1 MVEERRAVQ
10 RGRLSAY
17 ANPIYRALR
26 AAAAKAD
33 TLVGALGIFLV
44 GGLILAAVGTA
55 IFVALASHVRSG
67 STQAFD
73 DSVIRWMGAHHSP
86 GLDAVMLEVT
96 ALGTG
101 TVVMMVVAVAALFL
115 VLNQRKYSASLLLA
129 STFGGIV
136 LNGVLKLGF
145 NRPRPS
151 LFVPAVHSVSS
162 SFPSGHAMSAAI
174 VYATVAYLA
183 ARLHRKKW
191 ARWVVMTAALTLIA
205 LISLSRMYLGV
216 HYPSDVIAGVAI
228 GLAWAGF
235 CMATLEAI
243 QKFGL
248 RRDPQILEEEK
259 PAPPAPVS
267 SPPVP
272 AGSSTHR

>member
-1 MVEERRAVQ
+1 MLGERKAVQ
-10 RGRLSAY
+10 RGTLSAVS
-17 ANPIYRALR
+17 NLIYRALR
-26 AAAAKAD
+26 ASAAKAD

-44 GGLILAAVGTA
+44 AGLIMATIGAIVFVKLAN
-55 IFVALASHVRSG
+55 HVRSG
-67 STQAFD
+67 STQTFD
-73 DSVIRWMGAHHSP
+73 DSLMRWMGAHHSP

-101 TVVMMVVAVAALFL
+101 TVVMMIVAVAALFL
-115 VLNQRKYSASLLLA
+115 VLTQHKYSAILLLA

-151 LFVPAVHSVSS
+151 IFVPAVHTVSS

-174 VYATVAYLA
+174 VYSTVAYLA
-183 ARLHRKKW
+183 ARLHRRKW
-191 ARWVVMTAALTLIA
+191 ARWLVMTVA
-205 LISLSRMYLGV
+205 LIVVGLISFSRMYLGV

-243 QKFGL
+243 QKFAL
-248 RRDPQILEEEK
+248 RRDPRILQEEK
-259 PAPPAPVS
+259 PAPSHP
-267 SPPVP
+267 
-272 AGSSTHR
+272 

>member
-1 MVEERRAVQ
+1 MFEERRAAQ
-10 RGRLSAY
+10 RGRLAAY
-17 ANPIYRALR
+17 SNPIYRALR
-26 AAAAKAD
+26 LSAAKAD

-44 GGLILAAVGTA
+44 AGLIIAAIGTA
-55 IFVALASHVRSG
+55 IFVTLASHVRSG

-73 DSVIRWMGAHHSP
+73 DSMIRWMGAHHSP

-115 VLNQRKYSASLLLA
+115 VLTQHKYSAILLLA

-151 LFVPAVHSVSS
+151 FFVPAVHAVSS

-174 VYATVAYLA
+174 VYSTVAYLA
-183 ARLHRKKW
+183 ARLHRRKW
-191 ARWVVMTAALTLIA
+191 ARWLVMTAALVLIA
-205 LISLSRMYLGV
+205 LISFSRMYLGV
-216 HYPSDVIAGVAI
+216 HYPSDVIAGVAV

-243 QKFGL
+243 QKFWL
-248 RRDPQILEEEK
+248 RRDPRILREEI
-259 PAPPAPVS
+259 PAPPGLA
-267 SPPVP
+267 
-272 AGSSTHR
+272 SSTPGRANSSTRR